1 MLNST
6 YGVLKDK
13 NNDLY
18 DPLMSNKVCVYGQI
32 LLLDLIEHIEP
43 YAQLIQSNTDGILI
57 KMPDG
62 QDEEE
67 WFNLIDDIAWEWE
80 QRTGLTLEFDEYR
93 KVFQKDV
100 NNYIIVAP
108 DGHIKSRVLM

>member
-67 WFNLIDDIAWEWE
+67 WI
-80 QRTGLTLEFDEYR
+80 Q
-93 KVFQKDV
+93 
-100 NNYIIVAP
+100 P
-108 DGHIKSRVLM
+108 D